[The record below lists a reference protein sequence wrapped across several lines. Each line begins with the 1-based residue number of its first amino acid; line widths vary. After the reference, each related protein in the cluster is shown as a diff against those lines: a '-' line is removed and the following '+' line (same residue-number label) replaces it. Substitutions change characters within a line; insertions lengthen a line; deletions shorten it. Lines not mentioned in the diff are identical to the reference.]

1 MSDEKEM
8 LGASAAG
15 QGAAAGQEAQAA
27 AGQGTAAG
35 QAAAGQGAAAGQEAQ
50 VAANALP
57 VEFPCEKDGVLKLLP
72 HRDPF
77 VWVSRVLSCEP
88 GKSVVAELDVDPDLA
103 LFKGHF
109 PGHPVLP
116 GVILMEAL
124 AQAASICVLVQ
135 DGKEGSLGYLV
146 GIDKAKFRRTVLPGD
161 TVTLKGTITK
171 NSSRMCVA
179 EVEASVDGEVCAT
192 AVQKYV
198 IAPGKKS
205 EGGNQ

>member
-8 LGASAAG
+8 LGASAEG
-15 QGAAAGQEAQAA
+15 QGAAAGQAGAGQGAVAGQEAQA
-27 AGQGTAAG
+27 G
-35 QAAAGQGAAAGQEAQ
+35 AGQGAAATQA
-50 VAANALP
+50 AANALP

-135 DGKEGSLGYLV
+135 DGKERSLGYLV

>member
-1 MSDEKEM
+1 M
-8 LGASAAG
+8 ASENEVVNPEATNTSANAAPDSS
-15 QGAAAGQEAQAA
+15 ACTE
-27 AGQGTAAG
+27 
-35 QAAAGQGAAAGQEAQ
+35 
-50 VAANALP
+50 ALP
-57 VEFPCEKDGVLKLLP
+57 VEFPCEKEGVLKLLP

-88 GKSVVAELDVDPDLA
+88 GKSVVAELDADPDLA
-103 LFKGHF
+103 LFAGHF

-146 GIDKAKFRRTVLPGD
+146 GIDKAKFRRTVLPGE

>member
-1 MSDEKEM
+1 MAEENQTMCDASLLEAAQSGVKEGKTTTAK
-8 LGASAAG
+8 GASEVSGSAKAA
-15 QGAAAGQEAQAA
+15 
-27 AGQGTAAG
+27 
-35 QAAAGQGAAAGQEAQ
+35 
-50 VAANALP
+50 VLP
-57 VEFPCEKDGVLKLLP
+57 VEFPCEKEGVLKLLP

-88 GKSVVAELDVDPDLA
+88 GKSVVAELDVDPELP
-103 LFKGHF
+103 LFAGHF

-146 GIDKAKFRRTVLPGD
+146 GIDKAKFRRTVLPGE

-171 NSSRMCVA
+171 NSTRMCVA